1 MFPKLYIKNNKKSY
15 LKPIKKV
22 IRFYKNHTIF
32 TNIYIYRYYM
42 TIKPFKIYYNNIM
55 LDLDYFYNINCLNNI
70 NPELDFIIK

>member
-1 MFPKLYIKNNKKSY
+1 MFPKIYSKNNKKSY
-15 LKPIKKV
+15 LKPINL
-22 IRFYKNHTIF
+22 IRYHKYFAVFI
-32 TNIYIYRYYM
+32 NIYSYYT